1 MRDRRTDWEGREVR
15 RREALARHR
24 EDRLVL
30 HDGDEE
36 VDLAVVALRSR
47 GRASALERLARA
59 KREREREGRTAGD
72 DEMENPRGRIG
83 GKRSN
88 TYSGGT
94 FAARNS
100 YMTSLMVLLGRSV

>member
-1 MRDRRTDWEGREVR
+1 MPSWLCGHEDVRQLSSGLHEQRE
-15 RREALARHR
+15 
-24 EDRLVL
+24 
-30 HDGDEE
+30 
-36 VDLAVVALRSR
+36 
-47 GRASALERLARA
+47 
-59 KREREREGRTAGD
+59 REREREGRTAGD